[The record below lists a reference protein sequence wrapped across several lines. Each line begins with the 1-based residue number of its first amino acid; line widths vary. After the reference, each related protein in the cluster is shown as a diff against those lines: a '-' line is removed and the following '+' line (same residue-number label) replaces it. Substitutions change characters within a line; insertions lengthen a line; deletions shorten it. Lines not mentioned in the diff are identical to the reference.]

1 MTASTGRTSAG
12 RIGRRVLIIVE
23 NLPVPFDRRVWNEAN
38 ALRDAGYEVSIV
50 CPKGAGAQ
58 ESTLVLDGIRIYRHP
73 LPLDARGALGYLL
86 EYSSALFWETLLT
99 WRVFLTHGFDAIH
112 ACNPP
117 DLIFLIGGFFKYV
130 FGKKFLFDHHDIN
143 PELYE
148 AKFKR
153 KDFFHRC
160 LLAVERATFA
170 TADIS
175 IATNNSYREIA
186 IARGKMPPD
195 RVFVVRSGPSLE
207 RMRILPPEPALKK
220 GRQYLVG
227 YVGVMGAQ
235 EGIQYLLEAARHII
249 RDLGRTDIQFG
260 LVGGGPE
267 LEHLKALAAELGIAD
282 YVTFTGRA
290 PDADMLA
297 MLNTADVCVNPDE
310 YNAMNDK
317 STMNKIVEYMALGK
331 PIVQFDL
338 TEGRYSAGDASLYA
352 ANNDARDMAR
362 CILTLIDNPELCR
375 RMGEIGRRRV
385 VEELSWAHE
394 TPKLL
399 EAYDALFAGRTV
411 AQARLPAGPTAGGA
425 ERADVG
431 H

>member
-1 MTASTGRTSAG
+1 MTASTGRTSTG

-38 ALRDAGYEVSIV
+38 ALRDAGYDVSII

-58 ESTLVLDGIRIYRHP
+58 ESKLVLDGIRIYRHP

-117 DLIFLIGGFFKYV
+117 DLIFLIGGFFKYI

-186 IARGKMPPD
+186 IARGKVPPD

-220 GRQYLVG
+220 GRHYLVG

-267 LEHLKALAAELGIAD
+267 LEHLKALAAELGIAN

-338 TEGRYSAGDASLYA
+338 TEGRYSAGEASLYA

-362 CILTLIDNPELCR
+362 NILSLIDNPELCR

-399 EAYDALFAGRTV
+399 AAYDALFAGKAV
-411 AQARLPAGPTAGGA
+411 AQARLPAGPATGGA
-425 ERADVG
+425 EQG
-431 H
+431 